1 MTDLAISTR
10 VGGIEAGGT
19 KIVIGVGTGPD
30 AIEARTVIPTSSPD
44 KVLQAIADWFADQP
58 KIAALGIASFG
69 PLDLDPQS
77 PNWGHITRTT
87 KAEWSNVNLAPALR
101 AALGVPVGFDTD
113 VNGAAL
119 GEARWGSSANCSTSV
134 YVTIG
139 TGVGG
144 GAIINGNPLHG
155 HGHPEMGHM
164 RLPRY
169 PGDEGFAGICPF
181 HGDCCEGL
189 ASGPAIMA
197 RFGASLS
204 DLPDDHPAH
213 KMIAWY
219 LAQFAVTLQSVLAPD
234 QIIMG
239 GGVMKTPNLLNRVR
253 GMANIFDGDYFAA
266 RPEWIIMPPAL
277 GENSGML
284 GAFVLAERAIEAV

>member
-1 MTDLAISTR
+1 MTGLATAAR

-19 KIVIGVGTGPD
+19 KIVMGIGTGP
-30 AIEARTVIPTSSPD
+30 ASIEARNVIPTSSPD
-44 KVLQAIADWFADQP
+44 KVLRAVTDWFADQP

-77 PNWGHITRTT
+77 GRWGHITGTT
-87 KAEWSNVNLAPALR
+87 KPGWSNVDLAPYLR

-119 GEARWGSSANCSTSV
+119 GEARWGSSSNCHTSV

-139 TGVGG
+139 TGIGG
-144 GAIINGNPLHG
+144 GAIINGDPLHG
-155 HGHPEMGHM
+155 RGHPEMGHM
-164 RLPRY
+164 RLQRH
-169 PGDEGFAGICPF
+169 PGDMEFAGICPF

-189 ASGPAIMA
+189 ASGPAIIA
-197 RFGASLS
+197 RFGAPLS
-204 DLPDDHPAH
+204 DLPPEHPAH
-213 KMIAWY
+213 QMIAWY

-239 GGVMKTPNLLNRVR
+239 GGVMKTPDLLNRVR
-253 GMANIFDGDYFAA
+253 STADMLAGNYFAA
-266 RPEWIIMPPAL
+266 RSDSIIMSPAL
-277 GENSGML
+277 GDNSGLL
-284 GAFVLAERAIEAV
+284 GAFVLAERAMEKP

>member
-1 MTDLAISTR
+1 MNGSAISAR
-10 VGGIEAGGT
+10 VGGIELGGT
-19 KIVIGVGTGPD
+19 KIVMGVGTGPD
-30 AIEARTVIPTSSPD
+30 AIEARMLIPTSSPS
-44 KVLQAIADWFADQP
+44 KALQAITSWFAAQP

-69 PLDLDPQS
+69 PIDLNPQS
-77 PNWGHITRTT
+77 NNWGYITRTP
-87 KAEWSNVNLAPALR
+87 KPGWSNVALAPALK

-144 GAIINGNPLHG
+144 GAVINGMPLHG

-169 PGDEGFAGICPF
+169 SGDEGFPGICLF

-189 ASGPAIMA
+189 VSGPAILA
-197 RFGASLS
+197 RYGVSLS
-204 DLPDDHPAH
+204 DLSPEHPAH
-213 KMIAWY
+213 RMIAWY
-219 LAQFAVTLQSVLAPD
+219 LAQFAVTLQSVMAPG

-239 GGVMKTPNLLNRVR
+239 GGVMKTPGLLHRVR
-253 GMANIFDGDYFAA
+253 GAANTIAGNYFAA
-266 RPEWIIMPPAL
+266 PPGAIIMPPSL
-277 GENSGML
+277 GDNSGLL
-284 GAFVLAERAIEAV
+284 GAFVLAERAMETM